1 MKYYFIQS
9 PLRNNK
15 FLLSAI
21 LFLLLFISSNFSSAS
36 HMVGSEIS
44 YHCTGT
50 PGIFNVTLKIYKDCS
65 GVPICSNC
73 PTGPLSPTCAKS
85 INIVGAGGACYG
97 TNFGSQNLTVIT
109 VVSAFDVI
117 QLCAAQTTICNN
129 CGLRTPGSFSPG
141 IEVYVF
147 SGQINLNAIP
157 ASCCMVSLGFG
168 ECCRN
173 SSNTVLV
180 NSSSL
185 NYYTEAILNRCVTP
199 CNSTPSF
206 TNEPVVVACAG
217 QDFTYNIGA
226 IDPDGDSLSYAFG
239 ASLTGANTPA
249 PYVSPYSPNLPFSY
263 VGFPITCPPA
273 LPPLCITL
281 DAITGD
287 LRFRPQGTYV
297 SNLVIEVKQWK
308 NIAGVPTLVGINRR
322 DIQFYSITCAANNPP
337 VLRTYDA
344 SGTLTTPQPNYAYS
358 VCAGQQLCFTV
369 GAWDNASTT
378 DTTDI
383 SWNAPSYLVSNGAT
397 FVKAYNNST
406 RSTLGPRLDSMRF
419 CWTPPT
425 SAAQNLPYY
434 FVVNARDRACPVSGR
449 TSHSFSIIVRRIPT
463 AFITKTNRNCGYY
476 DFGYSLTN
484 SVSLNNA
491 YAQFQIETAPGSN
504 VFTSY
509 NNTAVSNHRFLQG
522 GMHRIKLRLTTVT
535 PPMPNGC
542 PNDNIFDSILVTMP
556 VKVSMQDTS
565 VCFGKSVKLQAHGSW
580 GVPFGLGYRYTFY
593 SGDISSTTIIRA
605 LNPDSNITLTPATA
619 GIHNYKVVITD
630 LNGCTDS
637 AAFTITS
644 GVTASPEI
652 IHPALISACYNSGM
666 IALPNIVSTNK
677 PGQVTWVWTYPL
689 NPSAINGNQV
699 IAANLLNQPAT
710 PPSNAAG
717 NFINVTVSDSSGC
730 SVKDSLIIA
739 IFPKPIINAGPRRH
753 FCDYAGNFNITP
765 GTQLYTP
772 NGGVMAANE
781 LWFGNGI
788 FKPNAGQNYYAFNP
802 QAPGVRKDTNI
813 ITYKFIVNF
822 PLSNTV
828 VFNPVL
834 SGYTAPSP
842 TGGCQASDTVIFD
855 VIETPKLEA
864 GLADPVCKL
873 SDSIYLDAYMVGR
886 STTSYNPLFSYWYI
900 GAPDEAYRPAIS
912 RGRVFVPKHPIIER
926 YTKQYVLVYADTSTT
941 CRVADTTFIEVKE
954 SPDAVVITGQKTA
967 LRTDT
972 SYTYSVLSQANV
984 SYMWTLINGTINTGQ
999 GTSSVHVTWTN
1010 SGAGSIKV
1018 EVTNLQNCSDLNQMN
1033 VFIGSTGINE
1043 LTQLQALQIFP
1054 NPNNGNF
1061 VISVGILKAGNYSVQ
1076 IFNALG
1082 DIVHM
1087 ITADFKSGKNDMEI
1101 KLPRASGV
1109 YFLRISDHKSQLV
1122 KRFVID

>member
-1 MKYYFIQS
+1 MKYYFTLS

-21 LFLLLFISSNFSSAS
+21 LFIVLFGTSKGVTAS
-36 HMVGSEIS
+36 HMIGSEIT
-44 YHCTGT
+44 YQCTGT
-50 PGIFNVTLKIYKDCS
+50 AGVYSVYLKLYKDCS

-73 PTGPLSPTCAKS
+73 PTGPISPTCSKLV
-85 INIVGAGGACYG
+85 NIIGAGGSCNG
-97 TNFGSQNLTVIT
+97 SNFGTQSLY
-109 VVSAFDVI
+109 VVTAISGFDIV
-117 QLCAAQTTICNN
+117 QLCASQKSICNN
-129 CGLRTPGSFSPG
+129 CGNRTPGTFSPG

-147 SGQINLNAIP
+147 QGMINLNALP
-157 ASCCMVSLGFG
+157 ASCCMVSIGFG

-173 SSNTVLV
+173 AANTILV

-185 NYYTEAILNRCVTP
+185 NYFTEAIINRCAIP
-199 CNSTPSF
+199 CNSSPSF
-206 TNEPVVVACAG
+206 TNDPVLVTCAG
-217 QDFTYNIGA
+217 QDFTYNAGT

-239 ASLTGANTPA
+239 SSLTGRGVPA
-249 PYVSPYSPNLPFSY
+249 TYVSPYSTTVPFPYLGAPLQS
-263 VGFPITCPPA
+263 PPA
-273 LPPLCITL
+273 LPPVGINI
-281 DAITGD
+281 DAVTGD
-287 LRFRPQGTYV
+287 IRFRPIGAFV
-297 SNLVIEVKQWK
+297 ANLVIEVNQWRK
-308 NIAGVPTLVGINRR
+308 IAGIPTLVGTTRR
-322 DIQFYSITCAANNPP
+322 DLQFYSTNCSANRPP

-344 SGTLTTPQPNYAYS
+344 NGALTTPQANYNYS
-358 VCAGQQLCFTV
+358 VCAGQQLCFYV
-369 GAWDNASTT
+369 SAWDSTASW

-383 SWNAPSYLVSNGAT
+383 SWNAPSPLVSEGAT

-406 RSTLGPRLDSMRF
+406 RTALGPRLDSMRF
-419 CWTPPT
+419 CWTPSPNM
-425 SAAQNLPYY
+425 ARDLPYY
-434 FVVNARDRACPVSGR
+434 IVVTAKDRACPLQAR
-449 TSHSFSIIVRRIPT
+449 TSHSFSIIVRRIPL
-463 AFITKTNRNCGYY
+463 ALITKTNHNCGYF
-476 DFGYSLTN
+476 DFGYSLGN
-484 SVSLNNA
+484 SVTLNNA
-491 YAQFQIETAPGSN
+491 YTQYQIETAPQSN
-504 VFTSY
+504 VYTTYNSTS
-509 NNTAVSNHRFLQG
+509 VSYHRFLQG
-522 GMHRIKLRLTTVT
+522 GKHRLKLRLATIT

-542 PNDNIFDSILVTMP
+542 ANDNINDSIFIPYP
-556 VKVSMQDTS
+556 VKVSIQDS
-565 VCFGKSVKLQAHGSW
+565 SNCLGKSIKIQAHGSW

-593 SGDISSTTIIRA
+593 SGGINSTTIIRA
-605 LNPDSNITLTPATA
+605 LNPDSNITLNPATA
-619 GIHNYKVVITD
+619 GIHSYKVVITD

-644 GVTASPEI
+644 GVLSSPEI
-652 IHPALISACYNSGM
+652 IHPALISACYNTSM
-666 IALPNIVSTNK
+666 IILPNIVSTNK

-710 PPSNAAG
+710 PPSNPAG
-717 NFINVTVSDSSGC
+717 NFINVTVSDSNGC
-730 SVKDSLIIA
+730 IVKDSLIIA

-772 NGGVMAANE
+772 NGGVMANNE

-802 QAPGVRKDTNI
+802 QAPGVKKDTNI
-813 ITYKFIVNF
+813 ITYQFIVNF
-822 PLSNTV
+822 PLSNNV
-828 VFNPVL
+828 VFNPAL
-834 SGYTAPSP
+834 TGYTAPSP
-842 TGGCQASDTVIFD
+842 TGGCLASDTVTFD

-864 GLADPVCKL
+864 GLASPVCKL

-954 SPDAVVITGQKTA
+954 SPDAIVITGQKTA

-972 SYTYSVLSQANV
+972 SYTYSVPSQANIT
-984 SYMWTLINGTINTGQ
+984 YLWTVINGTINAGQ
-999 GTSSVHVTWTN
+999 GTASVNVTWTN

-1018 EVTNLQNCSDLNQMN
+1018 EVSNLYCSSINLLN
-1033 VFIGSTGINE
+1033 VLIGSTGMNE
-1043 LTQLQALQIFP
+1043 MKQLQTLQIFP

-1061 VISVGILKAGNYSVQ
+1061 IVSADIIKEGMYGVQ

-1082 DIVHM
+1082 DIVY
-1087 ITADFKSGKNDMEI
+1087 TLSGDFKSGKNNMEI

-1109 YFLRISDHKSQLV
+1109 YFIRIADHNTQLV
-1122 KRFVID
+1122 KRFIID